1 MSQKSTK
8 LVTKEKQ
15 WTRRWPSL
23 CPPNRILNQTLES
36 PKYIATVQKDINM
49 DFSFELSLNARE
61 LKAAKVIFKVITHK
75 TMLYFLPTVSLIGS
89 YSVDLW
95 FVAKETA
102 NGRVLKMERDLE
114 LEHDDS
120 TGWIQFSIYISEEN
134 QNLLS
139 NSLKSAKLPEWRARW

>member
-1 MSQKSTK
+1 
-8 LVTKEKQ
+8 
-15 WTRRWPSL
+15 
-23 CPPNRILNQTLES
+23 
-36 PKYIATVQKDINM
+36 M

-139 NSLKSAKLPEWRARW
+139 NSLKSAKLPE